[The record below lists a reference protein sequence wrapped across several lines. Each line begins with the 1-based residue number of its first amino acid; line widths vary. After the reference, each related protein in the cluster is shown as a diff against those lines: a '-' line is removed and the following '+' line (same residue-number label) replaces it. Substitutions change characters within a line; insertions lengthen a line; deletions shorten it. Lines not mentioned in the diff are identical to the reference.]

1 MKLSEIGPLCREDHL
16 MGVTRPVAATQRFNP
31 NGASFV
37 YLDSS
42 GYVTVAATNQSTLY
56 GWACPPRSLDE
67 AHLAAGY
74 WTSDSVAGTDE
85 LLVYPAALN
94 PGVLFRVPLYVAG
107 DGLDA
112 RCGEGCNVNTLTS
125 GTYMQT
131 VDVSTGVTPLA
142 LLVMDLPAD
151 GDVNSIL
158 VCFSPLL
165 VQTDAPGG

>member
-1 MKLSEIGPLCREDHL
+1 MKLSEIGPQCREDHL
-16 MGVTRPVAATQRFNP
+16 MGVTRPVAATQKFNP
-31 NGASFV
+31 NGAKFV
-37 YLDSS
+37 YLDSV
-42 GYVTVAATNQSTLY
+42 GRITVAATNQGTLY
-56 GWACPPRSLDE
+56 GWACSPTSLE
-67 AHLAAGY
+67 GTAASSGY
-74 WTSDSVAGTDE
+74 WTSGAAGVDS

-94 PGVLFRVPLYVAG
+94 LGVLFRVPLFVAG

-112 RCGEGCNVNTLTS
+112 ICGEGCNVNTLT
-125 GTYMQT
+125 GTTYMQT

-165 VQTDAPGG
+165 IQTDAPHS